1 MGKVS
6 PGCAMPAA
14 VTASSTAGHAAR
26 SGAASAARTCA
37 DRQSGAMSVGWLQ
50 KLVTGQFGENCTE
63 MPPCVC
69 TTAQAQQHSHKELRC
84 HACGEAARK
93 RRGECAA
100 ATLSPLAV
108 TAASTSSAAHS
119 SSSCLQQGT
128 VQP

>member
-1 MGKVS
+1 MGRRD
-6 PGCAMPAA
+6 GRLHTAAWCAFAHKHQ
-14 VTASSTAGHAAR
+14 HA
-26 SGAASAARTCA
+26 
-37 DRQSGAMSVGWLQ
+37 
-50 KLVTGQFGENCTE
+50 
-63 MPPCVC
+63 
-69 TTAQAQQHSHKELRC
+69 ELSR

-128 VQP
+128 VQLEQDEERWAERNVMDASGGSGQLPRLS